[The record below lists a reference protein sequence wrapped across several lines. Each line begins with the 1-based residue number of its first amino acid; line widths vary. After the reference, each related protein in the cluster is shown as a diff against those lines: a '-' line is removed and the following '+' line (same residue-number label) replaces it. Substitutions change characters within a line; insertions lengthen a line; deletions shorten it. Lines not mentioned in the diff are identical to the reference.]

1 MTADPASPGRG
12 RAVVVGAGIVG
23 VACGLYLQRDGW
35 NVTLID
41 RGGPGEGTSRG
52 NAGLMALSHVTPMA
66 LPGIVRGIPRML
78 LDPDAA
84 LAVRWRY
91 LPRLA
96 PWLARFLLASR
107 RAEVERICAALASLV
122 LGALDAY
129 GPLLEL
135 AGARDLVQR
144 RGLLYVYE
152 TERIFARAR
161 AEIELRRRFGVDVET
176 MAPDEIRQLVPDLAP
191 IFAGGAFYPAV
202 GHVID
207 PFGLVQTLAEALER
221 GGGTI
226 VRDDVLGFDFV
237 ERGVGAV
244 RAAGAAHPADAVVI
258 AAGPWSKP
266 LARQLGLRVP
276 LDTERGYNVTVADP
290 GIAPRLPVVSG
301 DMRFGVTPMLDG
313 VRLGG
318 TVEFA
323 GLEAPPDPSRHALL
337 MKHAKRLYP
346 KLDVSK
352 RTEWM
357 GFRPSMPDSLPLI
370 GPTPRHRNAYL
381 AFGHGHIG
389 LTTAAATG
397 RAIADLAADRPPAL
411 DVGPFRA
418 DRFQ

>member
-1 MTADPASPGRG
+1 MAGR
-12 RAVVVGAGIVG
+12 RRDRLSLG
-23 VACGLYLQRDGW
+23 VAC
-35 NVTLID
+35 
-41 RGGPGEGTSRG
+41 SRQ
-52 NAGLMALSHVTPMA
+52 SCRR
-66 LPGIVRGIPRML
+66 I

-84 LAVRWRY
+84 LAIRWRY

-107 RAEVERICAALASLV
+107 LAEVERICAALASLV

-144 RGLLYVYE
+144 RGLLYVYQ

-161 AEIELRRRFGVDVET
+161 AEIELRQRFGVEVET
-176 MAPDEIRQLVPDLAP
+176 MGPHEIRQLVPDLAP
-191 IFAGGAFYPAV
+191 IFVGGAFYPAV

-207 PFGLVQTLAEALER
+207 PFGLVQTLAEALGR
-221 GGGTI
+221 AGGTI
-226 VRDDVLGFDFV
+226 LRDDVLGFDFNAQ
-237 ERGVGAV
+237 GVGAV
-244 RAAGAAHPADAVVI
+244 RTAGAAHPADTVVV
-258 AAGPWSKP
+258 AAGAWSNT
-266 LARQLGLRVP
+266 LARQLGSRVP
-276 LDTERGYNVTVADP
+276 LDTERGYNVTVTDP
-290 GIAPRLPVVSG
+290 GIEPRLPVVSG

-337 MKHAKRLYP
+337 IKHAKRLYP
-346 KLDVSK
+346 KLDVSQ

-357 GFRPSMPDSLPLI
+357 GFRPSMPDSLPVI
-370 GPTPRHRNAYL
+370 GPTPRHRNAYF

-397 RAIADLAADRPPAL
+397 RAIADLAAGRGPVL
-411 DVGPFRA
+411 DLAPFRP
-418 DRFQ
+418 DRFRR

>member
-1 MTADPASPGRG
+1 MTGVPPSSQRG

-35 NVTLID
+35 DVTLID
-41 RGGPGEGTSRG
+41 RRGPGEGTSRG

-66 LPGIVRGIPRML
+66 LPGIVRRVPGMI
-78 LDPDAA
+78 LDRDAA
-84 LAVRWRY
+84 LAIRWRY
-91 LPRLA
+91 LPRLV

-107 RAEVERICAALASLV
+107 PAEVERICAALASLV

-144 RGLLYVYE
+144 RGLLYVYQ
-152 TERIFARAR
+152 TERTFVRAR
-161 AEIELRRRFGVDVET
+161 AEMKLRRRFGVEVET
-176 MAPDEIRQLVPDLAP
+176 LGRDEIAQMVPELAP
-191 IFAGGAFYPAV
+191 IFIGGAFYPAV
-202 GHVID
+202 GHVVD
-207 PFGLVQTLAEALER
+207 PFGLVQTLAAALER

-226 VRDDVLGFDFV
+226 VRDEVTGFDAA
-237 ERGVGAV
+237 GQGIGAV
-244 RAAGAAHPADAVVI
+244 RAGRGPHHADAVVI
-258 AAGPWSKP
+258 AAGAWSKP

-276 LDTERGYNVTVADP
+276 LDTERGYNVTVTNP
-290 GIAPRLPVVSG
+290 GIEPRLPVVSG
-301 DMRFGVTPMLDG
+301 DMRFGVTPMLGG

-346 KLDVSK
+346 ALDVSQ

-357 GFRPSMPDSLPLI
+357 GFRPSMPDSLPVI
-370 GPTPRHRNAYL
+370 GPAPPHGNAFF

-397 RAIADLAADRPPAL
+397 RAIADLAAGRSPEFDLA
-411 DVGPFRA
+411 PFRP
-418 DRFQ
+418 DRFR